1 MIFSVNVLQKN
12 IINFKL
18 LKLKSVEYT
27 LTVCVEVF
35 KVLVVELQQVLHDL
49 VHVVALLRALGRDHP
64 LHARHLV
71 PDQHD
76 LLRDV
81 VPQVLQRLLQL
92 HVRVVLHL
100 GQVQPLRHEPGQ
112 HVPLGLVQL
121 EYVQH
126 APHRLLL
133 QRHLVVEE
141 DGAVGEGGVVGGG
154 DLLQGGARLQD
165 VVGRVRL
172 HDLPAQGLAVVPVVV
187 VGQPAQDVVHVDAA
201 VAEVVLAVVA
211 SLLLSPVH
219 AVPRDSS
226 QVERSR
232 SPVGHEVVLLV
243 VPPDGVSVL
252 AEYVDAV
259 HVQYV
264 VQCVDVRTEIF

>member
-1 MIFSVNVLQKN
+1 M
-12 IINFKL
+12 FK
-18 LKLKSVEYT
+18 

-35 KVLVVELQQVLHDL
+35 EILVVELEQVLRDL
-49 VHVVALLRALGRDHP
+49 VHVVALLRALRLDHP
-64 LHARHLV
+64 LQTRYLV
-71 PDQHD
+71 PDQHH

-112 HVPLGLVQL
+112 HVPLRLVQL

-141 DGAVGEGGVVGGG
+141 HGAVGVGVVVGGG

-172 HDLPAQGLAVVPVVV
+172 HDLPAQRLAVVPVVE
-187 VGQPAQDVVHVDAA
+187 VGQPAQDVVRVDAA
-201 VAEVVLAVVA
+201 LLLAALVEVVLVLPVVVVA
-211 SLLLSPVH
+211 LLPVH
-219 AVPRDSS
+219 SVPRDSS
-226 QVERSR
+226 QVERPPC
-232 SPVGHEVVLLV
+232 PVGHEVVLLV
-243 VPPDGVSVL
+243 IPPDAVAVL

-259 HVQYV
+259 HV
-264 VQCVDVRTEIF
+264 R